1 MAEREANLLENL
13 VITRIFDAPREL
25 VWKAWTDPKY
35 VMQWWGPKGFTSPSC
50 EIDLRVGGRYLL
62 CMRAPDG
69 QEFWSG
75 GEYTEIIAPEKIVA
89 VLFYA
94 DKNGRVEPKNV
105 SHFIEGHRPADSNDV
120 EVRDVVTFEEIGS
133 GQTKLT
139 FKRSHWDEGEDT
151 GSNQIFDKLAVF
163 VAKLA
168 KG

>member
-1 MAEREANLLENL
+1 MAERETNLLENL

-25 VWKAWTDPKY
+25 VWKAWTDPEL
-35 VMQWWGPKGFTSPSC
+35 VMQWWGLLGWTSPSC
-50 EIDLRVGGRYLL
+50 EIDLRLGGRYLF

-75 GEYTEIIAPEKIVA
+75 GEYTEIVEPEKIVS

-94 DKNGRVEPKNV
+94 NKNGKVDPV
-105 SHFIEGHRPADSNDV
+105 DSNDV

-139 FKRSHWDEGEDT
+139 FKRTYWDQGEDEGM
-151 GSNQIFDKLAVF
+151 NQIFDKLAVF
-163 VAKLA
+163 VAGLA
-168 KG
+168 KSK

>member
-1 MAEREANLLENL
+1 MAERTTNLLQNL

-25 VWKAWTDPKY
+25 VWKAWTDPSL
-35 VMQWWGPKGFTSPSC
+35 VMRWWGPKGFTSPSC
-50 EIDLRVGGRYLL
+50 KIDLRVGGRYLY

-75 GEYTEIIAPEKIVA
+75 GEYVEIIVPEKIVS

-94 DKNGRVEPKNV
+94 DKNGK
-105 SHFIEGHRPADSNDV
+105 IELADSNDV
-120 EVRDVVTFEEIGS
+120 EVRDVVTFEEVGA

-139 FKRSHWDEGEDT
+139 FKRSYWDEGEDE

-163 VAKLA
+163 VAELA
-168 KG
+168 KAK

>member
-1 MAEREANLLENL
+1 MAERQTNLLQNL

-25 VWKAWTDPKY
+25 VWKAWTDPKF

-50 EIDLRVGGRYLL
+50 QIDLRVGGRYLF

-69 QEFWSG
+69 QQFWSG
-75 GEYTEIIAPEKIVA
+75 GEYTEIIAPEKIVS

-94 DKNGRVEPKNV
+94 DKNGKVEP
-105 SHFIEGHRPADSNDV
+105 ADRNDV

-163 VAKLA
+163 IAELA
-168 KG
+168 KAE

>member
-1 MAEREANLLENL
+1 MAERTTNLLHDL

-25 VWKAWTDPKY
+25 VWKAWTDPRL

-50 EIDLRVGGRYLL
+50 EIDLRVGGRYLF

-94 DKNGRVEPKNV
+94 DKNGKVEPAN
-105 SHFIEGHRPADSNDV
+105 SNDV

-163 VAKLA
+163 VAELA
-168 KG
+168 RAT

>member
-1 MAEREANLLENL
+1 MAERATNLLENL

-25 VWKAWTDPKY
+25 VWKAWTDPKL
-35 VMQWWGPKGFTSPSC
+35 VMQWWGPTGFTSPSC
-50 EIDLRVGGRYLL
+50 EIDLRVGGRYLF

-75 GEYTEIIAPEKIVA
+75 GEYTEIAAPEKIVA

-94 DKNGRVEPKNV
+94 NKNGKVEP
-105 SHFIEGHRPADSNDV
+105 ADGNDV

-163 VAKLA
+163 VAELA
-168 KG
+168 AKVK